1 MFDEGVIMEG
11 YEKHSF
17 RIKKDSEYQMRLKDE
32 LDDYIKWV
40 AVNHNEYT
48 DEVKKITDSIK
59 DAVSLYYKSDFLSAI
74 QSIKTIVDGGNLLSC
89 DEKMKDKNYTNALFK
104 ARVAESTENIKHK
117 DMLHIPFDRRN
128 IVSSQRFSLSGT
140 PCIYLAKSSYTCWL
154 ELNRPE
160 ENKFFVSAF
169 KLKGAKRFLDLTC
182 LTWEE
187 LEKGIKDKNEIKAK
201 LCTFPLIIATSF
213 LVDENT
219 GSAFHSEY
227 IVSELLMNVIAV
239 SDKYDGVA
247 YFSKKFSDKENYYP
261 INICFALL
269 AKYNNE
275 KYTSDIDDF
284 EWTNPM
290 SLREYS
296 MINLTARIKKLVLDC
311 GGSEDE
317 EEIVKNPPFTL
328 IGEDVAYSDT
338 LMHDF
343 DKWIIEKKDF
353 TKGENK

>member
-1 MFDEGVIMEG
+1 MEE

-17 RIKKDSEYQMRLKDE
+17 RIKKDSEYQEYLQEE
-32 LDDYIKWV
+32 LNDYFNWI
-40 AVNHNEYT
+40 AENYNEYT

-74 QSIKTIVDGGNLLSC
+74 QSIKTIVDGENLLSC

-104 ARVAESTENIKHK
+104 ARVAESTENIKHE

-169 KLKGAKRFLDLTC
+169 KVKGTKSFLDLTC

-187 LEKGIKDKNEIKAK
+187 LEDGIEDKNDIKAK

-227 IVSELLMNVIAV
+227 IISELLMNVIAV

-247 YFSKKFSDKENYYP
+247 YFSKKFSDKKKYYP

-269 AKYNNE
+269 AKFNGE
-275 KYTSDIDDF
+275 KYTSDIEDF

-296 MINLTARIKKLVLDC
+296 MINWTARIKKLVFDC

-317 EEIVKNPPFTL
+317 EEIVKNSPFTL

-343 DKWIIEKKDF
+343 DEWIIEKN
-353 TKGENK
+353 GL

>member
-1 MFDEGVIMEG
+1 M
-11 YEKHSF
+11 
-17 RIKKDSEYQMRLKDE
+17 
-32 LDDYIKWV
+32 
-40 AVNHNEYT
+40 
-48 DEVKKITDSIK
+48 
-59 DAVSLYYKSDFLSAI
+59 
-74 QSIKTIVDGGNLLSC
+74 
-89 DEKMKDKNYTNALFK
+89 
-104 ARVAESTENIKHK
+104 
-117 DMLHIPFDRRN
+117 
-128 IVSSQRFSLSGT
+128 
-140 PCIYLAKSSYTCWL
+140 AKSSYTCWL

-169 KLKGAKRFLDLTC
+169 KLKGTKRFLDLTC

-187 LEKGIKDKNEIKAK
+187 LEDGIEDKNDIKAK

-227 IVSELLMNVIAV
+227 IISELLMNVIAV

-247 YFSKKFSDKENYYP
+247 YFSKKFSDKKKYCP

-269 AKYNNE
+269 AKFNGE
-275 KYTSDIDDF
+275 KYTSDIEDF

-296 MINLTARIKKLVLDC
+296 MINWTARIKKLVLDC

-343 DKWIIEKKDF
+343 DEWIIEKN
-353 TKGENK
+353 GL